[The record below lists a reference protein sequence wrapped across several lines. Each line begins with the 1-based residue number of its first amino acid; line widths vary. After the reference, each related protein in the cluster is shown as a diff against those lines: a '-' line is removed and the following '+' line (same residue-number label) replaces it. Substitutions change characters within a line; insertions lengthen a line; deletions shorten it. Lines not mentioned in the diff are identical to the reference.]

1 MRKPTVPLSVEYAP
15 TPEGSRNGPMQ
26 SLGELPRVWAGTYLP
41 GYHDWGDAS
50 PLAPT
55 YAGFPLDWLP
65 PIERELDD
73 ELRWLLREPPVDEPL
88 EGSATRAELD
98 ALLAGKA
105 VALPPSF
112 AAFIDSAAARK
123 RLRSATDCYLR
134 LPDAIVRFGEGWL
147 INFLADSQACAFWLL
162 YTGSDGEAVVVT
174 EYPPGFGFSDAQARS
189 QRRDPGSL
197 GSDASV
203 CAASFSEFLYRLWI
217 ENEIFFRLDG
227 PEADRAPLTDEQRRY
242 GEHFRDRMREGLEQ
256 SRRD

>member
-174 EYPPGFGFSDAQARS
+174 EYPPGVRIQRRAGKEPAARS
-189 QRRDPGSL
+189 WVARKRRVRVRRLVL
-197 GSDASV
+197 GVPLPPLDRERDLLPPRRPRGGPRTAHRR
-203 CAASFSEFLYRLWI
+203 AAPVR
-217 ENEIFFRLDG
+217 
-227 PEADRAPLTDEQRRY
+227 RALPRPHARRP
-242 GEHFRDRMREGLEQ
+242 
-256 SRRD
+256 